1 MAITIENSPQ
11 TYSPVFNPMRF
22 VCSSNNIAGQN
33 FFFYLI
39 RVKDS
44 SGTTIHQERQIP
56 RYDND
61 YLLFDVARV
70 LEKYTTYDISGIT
83 GGTTGVRKTSNVFKE
98 YTVQFIEEYGATAS
112 GVASGSTAT
121 SSTGYAYNGV
131 FTDEVFNSFD
141 DSDYLIQTTGTN
153 KFLTDFRG
161 GNIRIKSGQRFEL
174 GWITSAGVSEP
185 SKSVVIKTYNS
196 AGTNLG
202 TYKIANTFSAGTTT
216 ADKFLSVLVG
226 TGDLNSTTLSSGS
239 QPIITDSVDTYQVY
253 IENNSS
259 TRVSE
264 IITFEIDRECYKT
277 DEIRLHWVNS
287 LGRIDSFNFNFA
299 SERSK
304 DVKQSRFR
312 RDRGSFSG
320 SVFSTTN
327 HEFGLT
333 NFYTQSDRKIK
344 VRTDYI
350 NNTEAVWLENLIDSP
365 QICGEVD
372 GKYIPLLMDTTT
384 YRRQTIEL
392 NKLFSVEFDLSYS
405 VSSYRQR

>member
-1 MAITIENSPQ
+1 MAITIHQSPQ
-11 TYSPVFNPMRF
+11 TYSPVFNPMEF

-33 FFFYLI
+33 FFFYLVK
-39 RVKDS
+39 VKDS
-44 SGTTIHQERQIP
+44 SSTVIYQDRLIP

-61 YLLFDVARV
+61 YLLFDVSRA
-70 LEKYTTYDISGIT
+70 LEKWTSYDISGIT
-83 GGTTGVRKTSNVFKE
+83 TGTTGVRKTSNVFKE
-98 YTVQFIEEYGATAS
+98 YTVQFIEEYGSTAS

-121 SSTGYAYNGV
+121 SSTAYAYNGV
-131 FTDEVFNSFD
+131 FTDEDFNSFD
-141 DSDYLIQTTGTN
+141 DANYLIQTTGTN

-161 GNIRIKSGQRFEL
+161 GNIRIQTGQRFEL
-174 GWITSAGVSEP
+174 GWITSGGISEP
-185 SKSVVIKTYNS
+185 SKSVVIKTYNAS
-196 AGTNLG
+196 GTNLG
-202 TYKIANTFSAGTTT
+202 TYKIANSFSAGTTT

-226 TGDLNSTTLSSGS
+226 TGDLNSSTLSSGS
-239 QPIITDSVDTYQVY
+239 QPIITDSVHTYQVY

-264 IITFEIDRECYKT
+264 IITFEIDRECYKADT
-277 DEIRLHWVNS
+277 IRLHWVNT

-304 DVKQSRFR
+304 DVKQSRYR

-320 SVFSTTN
+320 STFSRSN
-327 HEFGLT
+327 HEFGLN

-350 NNTEAVWLENLIDSP
+350 NNIEAEWLENLIDSP
-365 QICGEVD
+365 QIWGEID
-372 GKYIPLLMDTTT
+372 GAYIPLTMDTTS

-392 NKLFSVEFDLSYS
+392 NRLFSVEFDLSYS